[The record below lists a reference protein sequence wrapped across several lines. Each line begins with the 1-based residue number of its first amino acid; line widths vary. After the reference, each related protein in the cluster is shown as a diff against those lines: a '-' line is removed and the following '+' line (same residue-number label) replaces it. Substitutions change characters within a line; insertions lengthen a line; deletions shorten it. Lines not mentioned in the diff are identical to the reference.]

1 MADNEM
7 NINDQNINDKERQ
20 VSAVKD
26 ASSRTDGAE
35 GKSFSNAKRTMK
47 DRQSRIGIRTKL
59 VIGFAIPLVC
69 TVIIGIVA
77 YSLAASGMSSNYEDS
92 MSKAMSMAVEYLDFG
107 FQSAISESEQL
118 YYDTDLVRLATGSIY
133 NEWSK
138 KEIIENVSVDL
149 EVKQTGNE
157 FIKNIYIIPGSGL
170 SVISTYDGEADVPGF
185 YNELEDKPEA
195 ACFES
200 LHGSWVGSHDY
211 IDEVFSQY
219 YPDYSADDYICSY
232 IRPMTTR
239 RACIVVDYSAA
250 AMADIMG
257 ALDLGKGSKSAFI
270 TADGRE
276 LMLEGNE
283 IVNNSDFSF
292 LDQPYYTEAMADNA
306 ATIIDYVKYNNT
318 DYLFMISKSYVNGS
332 AICAMVPLSMVNAGA
347 DSIKNI
353 TFLMVLITCI
363 IAIAATVLI
372 IIGITSSIRQIS
384 DKLRI
389 VSGGDLTVSINTDRK
404 DEFKLLVKSIADMVN
419 NTRNLIVQV
428 LKTTENV
435 SVSTEKLAEV
445 SEVITSSGD
454 QIATAVD
461 EMGEGLNNQAD
472 DAQNCVA
479 QMDELSDRITR
490 AVETVKNMGSI
501 TENTREIIAR
511 GISTM
516 DDLSSKSQDT
526 TNITKNVTTNIR
538 NLEESLS
545 AIEGFVEVI
554 NGIAEETN
562 LLSLNASIEAARAGE
577 AGRGFAVVAQ
587 SVSSLSD
594 GTIGAAKQIQDVM
607 QEIKGY
613 AEDTVKVAAQ
623 AEQIVSVQTVTV
635 NDTIS
640 VFGNMNDYLESLINE
655 IASLRHTIES
665 MERHRNDTLEAIDN
679 ISSVSEETTASVS
692 TVNDSLKNQMT
703 MIDNLHSSTV
713 ELENR
718 AKELTEAVNAFRI

>member
-516 DDLSSKSQDT
+516 DDLSSKTQDT